1 MTNRMMTTILK
12 GSFLGFQLSGPQTFL
27 SGQQSLSQHVNP
39 LGQFKMS
46 HVFAVSLVLTRRRLE
61 IRTKIKVSLPGT
73 QVSSILARGPQSF
86 RV

>member
-39 LGQFKMS
+39 LGQFLVRKNRHKELLM
-46 HVFAVSLVLTRRRLE
+46 AAECQTKGSLFPRHLD
-61 IRTKIKVSLPGT
+61 P
-73 QVSSILARGPQSF
+73 QVARHP
-86 RV
+86 